1 MPAKDYYQILG
12 VKRDAS
18 AKEIRQAYRR
28 LARKLHPDVNPGDKA
43 AEARFK
49 EVNAAYEVISDPEK
63 RKKYDRY
70 GEHWEHADQIEAAQR
85 QGGFRGQTGG
95 KSFSFD
101 VDGEGLGGIFDSLF
115 RGFGGGRRATRP
127 RAQAVEAPVEL
138 TLEEA
143 YQGTARSLQ
152 LQGPELCVTCGGS
165 GQIAGAVCHV
175 CEGQGAVVR
184 PRRIEAKIPP
194 GVHDGSRIHI
204 GGGKLGDV
212 YLRVSVRPHK
222 RFQRR
227 GADLHTDV
235 TVPLVDAV
243 LGGEAKVPTLKGQ
256 VVLTIPRLTQ
266 NGKVFRLAGLGM
278 PHLHGDGKGSLYAK
292 VNVALPEKL
301 SERERKLFEELRGLN
316 AKGAAAS

>member
-49 EVNAAYEVISDPEK
+49 EVNAAYEVLSDPEK

-70 GEHWEHADQIEAAQR
+70 GEHWEHADQFEAAQR
-85 QGGFRGQTGG
+85 QGGFRGRTGG
-95 KSFSFD
+95 RSFSFD
-101 VDGEGLGGIFDSLF
+101 PDGEGLGGIFDSLF
-115 RGFGGGRRATRP
+115 RGFGGARRATRP

-143 YQGTARSLQ
+143 YQGVTRSLQ
-152 LQGPELCVTCGGS
+152 LQGPEPCVTCGGS

-175 CEGQGAVVR
+175 CQGQGAVVR
-184 PRRIEAKIPP
+184 PRRIEAKIPA
-194 GVHDGSRIHI
+194 GVHDGSRVHI
-204 GGGKLGDV
+204 GGGGLGDI
-212 YLRVSVRPHK
+212 YLRVSVRPHE

-227 GADLHTDV
+227 GADLHTEV

-256 VVLTIPRLTQ
+256 VALTIPRLTQ

-292 VNVALPEKL
+292 VKVALPEKL
-301 SERERKLFEELRGLN
+301 SEKEQKLFEELKGL
-316 AKGAAAS
+316 GS

>member
-12 VKRDAS
+12 VKRDAP

-28 LARKLHPDVNPGDKA
+28 LARKLHPDVNPSDKA

-49 EVNAAYEVISDPEK
+49 EVNAAYEVLSDPEK

-70 GEHWEHADQIEAAQR
+70 GEHWEHADQFEAAQR

-95 KSFSFD
+95 RSFSFD
-101 VDGEGLGGIFDSLF
+101 VDGEGLGGLFDSLF
-115 RGFGGGRRATRP
+115 RGFGGARRAARP

-143 YQGTARSLQ
+143 YQGVTRSLQ
-152 LQGPELCVTCGGS
+152 LQSPEPCATCSGS
-165 GQIAGAVCHV
+165 GQIAGAVCHI
-175 CEGQGAVVR
+175 CQGQGAVVR
-184 PRRIEAKIPP
+184 PRRIEAKIPA
-194 GVHDGSRIHI
+194 GVHDGSRVHI
-204 GGGKLGDV
+204 GAGKLGDV
-212 YLRVSVRPHK
+212 YLRVSVRPHE

-227 GADLHTDV
+227 GADLHTEV
-235 TVPLVDAV
+235 TVPLLDAV

-278 PHLHGDGKGSLYAK
+278 PHLNGNGSGNLYAK
-292 VNVALPEKL
+292 VKVALPEKL
-301 SERERKLFEELRGLN
+301 SEREQKLFEELRG
-316 AKGAAAS
+316 AGA

>member
-43 AEARFK
+43 SESRFK
-49 EVNAAYEVISDPEK
+49 EVNAAYEVLSAPEK

-70 GEHWEHADQIEAAQR
+70 GEHWEHADQFEAAQR

-95 KSFSFD
+95 RSFSFD
-101 VDGEGLGGIFDSLF
+101 VDDEGLGGIFDSLF

-127 RAQAVEAPVEL
+127 RAQAVEVPVEL

-152 LQGPELCVTCGGS
+152 LQSPEPCATCGGS
-165 GQIAGAVCHV
+165 GQIAGAACHV
-175 CEGQGAVVR
+175 CQGQGGVIR
-184 PRRIEAKIPP
+184 PRRIEAKIPA
-194 GVHDGSRIHI
+194 GVQDGSRVHI

-212 YLRVSVRPHK
+212 YLRVSVRPHE

-227 GADLHTDV
+227 GADLHTEV
-235 TVPLVDAV
+235 SVPLVDAV
-243 LGGEAKVPTLKGQ
+243 LGGEAKVPTLKSP
-256 VVLTIPRLTQ
+256 VALTIPRLTQ

-292 VNVALPEKL
+292 VKVVLPEKL
-301 SERERKLFEELRGLN
+301 SEKEQKLFEELKSLG
-316 AKGAAAS
+316 S